1 MLIFE
6 MSNIYSL
13 EMFVLRRRKD
23 ISLCPLP
30 YLYEKKWSQWQM
42 KDIEKIQIPTK
53 KYILQRKVESSTLT
67 YSPEHKRQNCGV
79 WMIC

>member
-42 KDIEKIQIPTK
+42 KDIEKNPNSNEKIQTAK
-53 KYILQRKVESSTLT
+53 
-67 YSPEHKRQNCGV
+67 
-79 WMIC
+79 